1 MSGQFPSDFL
11 WGVATSAYQIEGA
24 VAEDG
29 RGESIWDTFC
39 RIPGAIADGSSGEPA
54 CDHYHRYRQDVELM
68 RALGVRAY
76 RFSIAWPRIFP
87 QGRGAHQT
95 AGLDFY
101 RRLLDELERA
111 DILPVAT
118 LYHWDLPQALQY
130 RGGWTSRDTA
140 LRFADYAAFLFDRL
154 GDRIRRWITVNEPSV
169 AAIMGHLTGE
179 HAPGLRDPAAAL
191 RAAHH
196 LLLAHG
202 LAVQAL
208 RQAGLRGE
216 PAIGIALHLFPV
228 HPEGDTPE
236 DEQAARLLDGL
247 ANRWFL
253 EPIFRKT
260 YPADVW
266 EHLAAVLP
274 MPPVQ
279 EGDLELIG
287 QPLDF
292 LGVNYYTRQRV
303 RHEPAQPLLPVKLL
317 PPAGPT
323 TDMGWEVYP
332 DGLLEVLARVA
343 NDYRPPAIYVTE
355 NGAAFPDQV
364 GPDGRVRD
372 PRRIQFLR
380 EHLIRVLGALERGV
394 PVRGYFVWSLLDN
407 FEWQHGYTKRFG
419 LFYVD
424 FATQER
430 LWKDSARWFARV
442 VQDNS
447 LDVPV

>member
-68 RALGVRAY
+68 RQLGVRAY

-87 QGRGAHQT
+87 QGRGSPQT

-101 RRLLDELERA
+101 QRLLDVLERA

-130 RGGWTSRDTA
+130 RGGWTHRDTA
-140 LRFADYAAFLFDRL
+140 FRFADYAAFLFDRL
-154 GDRIRRWITVNEPSV
+154 GDRIRHWITVNEPSV

-179 HAPGLRDPAAAL
+179 HAPGLRDPAEAL

-202 LAVQAL
+202 LAVQGF
-208 RQAGLRGE
+208 RQAGLRGD

-228 HPEGDTPE
+228 HPEGDAPE
-236 DEQAARLLDGL
+236 DERAARLLDGL

-253 EPIFRKT
+253 ETIFKKA

-274 MPPVQ
+274 MPHVQ

-303 RHEPAQPLLPVKLL
+303 RHDPAEPVLPVKLL

-323 TDMGWEVYP
+323 TDMGWEIYP
-332 DGLLEVLARVA
+332 DGLLEVLLRVA
-343 NDYRPPAIYVTE
+343 EDCRPPAIYVTE
-355 NGAAFPDQV
+355 NGAAFPDEV

-372 PRRIQFLR
+372 PRRIEFLR
-380 EHLIRVLGALERGV
+380 EHLIRVLRALEKGV

-430 LWKDSARWFARV
+430 LWKDSARWFSRV
-442 VQDNS
+442 VQGHS
-447 LDVPV
+447 LDV